1 MDMESHDYGGN
12 LCMPWFGIRRPGLDY
27 YLSNLNLYM
36 FVMSDITKYGTKHNI
51 YVYDERAAGK
61 DADALCSL
69 RFAHYINRF
78 IKQRNN
84 GTLEKR
90 ATYLFVTMDN
100 CVGQNKSNAVLQ
112 MFSLLCI
119 LGIYEGVICHYLEKG
134 HSHGTPDVGTAHAK
148 RPLKKTITSPKIWF
162 LK

>member
-1 MDMESHDYGGN
+1 MESHDYGGN

-148 RPLKKTITSPKIWF
+148 RPLKQTIASPKIWF
-162 LK
+162 WK